1 MELEMLKSA
10 IVKVL
15 KIDLSELDLE
25 TRFVEDLGADSLDM
39 YQIAMNLEEIFDVSF
54 DEADLKQVIT
64 VNDAYEMLKEF
75 KNQFKFTFE
84 KPDNR
89 AFSTVWTLKEV
100 WH

>member
-1 MELEMLKSA
+1 MELEMLKEA

-15 KIDLSELDLE
+15 KIDAGELSLE
-25 TRFVEDLGADSLDM
+25 TRFIEDLGADSLDM

-75 KNQFKFTFE
+75 KN
-84 KPDNR
+84 
-89 AFSTVWTLKEV
+89 
-100 WH
+100 

>member
-39 YQIAMNLEEIFDVSF
+39 YQIAMNLEETFDVSF
-54 DEADLKQVIT
+54 SETDLKQVVT
-64 VNDAYEMLKEF
+64 VNDAYELLKSF
-75 KNQFKFTFE
+75 KE
-84 KPDNR
+84 
-89 AFSTVWTLKEV
+89 
-100 WH
+100 

>member
-1 MELEMLKSA
+1 MELEMLKEA

-15 KIDLSELDLE
+15 KIDAGELSLE

-75 KNQFKFTFE
+75 KN
-84 KPDNR
+84 
-89 AFSTVWTLKEV
+89 
-100 WH
+100 

>member
-15 KIDLSELDLE
+15 KIDLSELDLD

-54 DEADLKQVIT
+54 NETDLKQVVT
-64 VNDAYEMLKEF
+64 VNDAYELLKSF
-75 KNQFKFTFE
+75 KE
-84 KPDNR
+84 
-89 AFSTVWTLKEV
+89 
-100 WH
+100 

>member
-39 YQIAMNLEEIFDVSF
+39 YQIAMNLEETFDVSF
-54 DEADLKQVIT
+54 NETDLKQVVT
-64 VNDAYEMLKEF
+64 VNDAYELLKSF
-75 KNQFKFTFE
+75 KE
-84 KPDNR
+84 
-89 AFSTVWTLKEV
+89 
-100 WH
+100 

>member
-15 KIDLSELDLE
+15 KIDEGELSLD

-54 DEADLKQVIT
+54 DETDLKQIVT
-64 VNDAYEMLKEF
+64 VNDAYELLKNF
-75 KNQFKFTFE
+75 K
-84 KPDNR
+84 D
-89 AFSTVWTLKEV
+89 
-100 WH
+100 

>member
-1 MELEMLKSA
+1 MELEMLKEA

-15 KIDLSELDLE
+15 KIDAGELSLE

-39 YQIAMNLEEIFDVSF
+39 HQIAMNLEEIFDVSF

-75 KNQFKFTFE
+75 KN
-84 KPDNR
+84 
-89 AFSTVWTLKEV
+89 
-100 WH
+100 